1 MDITE
6 YSYVIVGSGLL
17 GAVTAERIAN
27 QLDQPV
33 LVIEKRDH
41 IGGNCYS
48 AVDQGTGIEYHAYG
62 THIFHT
68 SNQKVWNYIRHFIQ
82 FNTYR
87 HKVLTVHK
95 DRVYP
100 FPINLAT
107 INQFFGK
114 NLKPFE
120 VEAFMNTLREPA
132 TAARASAAP
141 APASAAPATATTATS
156 STPAAPASPAN
167 FEEQAISLLGREL
180 YEAFFKYY
188 TLKQWQVDPRQLPP
202 AIFNRL
208 PFRAN
213 YDDNYFFDRW
223 QGIPE
228 KGYTHLFERLLANR
242 KIKVLLNT
250 DFFEVR
256 HLLKKD
262 SCLVYSGPIDRFF
275 DYKFGKLSWRTL
287 RFEQET
293 IDRQDYQGNSVINFP
308 DAEIPYT
315 RIHEP
320 RHLHPEKQYPND
332 KTIIFREYSLP
343 DQGDNPYYP
352 IASTENQRLLGLY
365 KEEAAKLKNV
375 FISGRLGDYK
385 YYDMDQTICRALEIF
400 ETGILP
406 LTPTIHAL

>member
-27 QLDQPV
+27 QLNQPV
-33 LVIEKRDH
+33 LVLEKRGH

-48 AVDQGTGIEYHAYG
+48 ATDGATGIEYHQYG

-68 SNQKVWNYIRHFIQ
+68 SNEKVWNYIRRFTT

-87 HKVLTVHK
+87 HKVLSCYK
-95 DRVYP
+95 GSFYP

-107 INQFFGK
+107 INQFF
-114 NLKPFE
+114 NRRLTPR
-120 VEAFMNTLREPA
+120 EAEQFMASLRI
-132 TAARASAAP
+132 
-141 APASAAPATATTATS
+141 
-156 STPAAPASPAN
+156 PAAGTPQN
-167 FEEQAISLLGREL
+167 FEEQAISLLGLEL
-180 YEAFFKYY
+180 YEAFFRNY

-208 PFRAN
+208 PFRTN

-228 KGYTHLFERLLANR
+228 KGYTDLFERLLANK
-242 KIKVLLNT
+242 KIRVLLNT
-250 DFFEVR
+250 DFFELR
-256 HLLKKD
+256 HRLKKD
-262 SCLVYSGPIDRFF
+262 ACLIYSGPIDRFF
-275 DYKFGKLSWRTL
+275 DYKYGKLNWRTL

-293 IDRQDYQGNSVINFP
+293 IGQKDYQGNSVINFP
-308 DAEIPYT
+308 ETEIPYT

-320 RHLHPEKQYPND
+320 RHLHPEKEYPGD
-332 KTIIFREYSLP
+332 KTIVFREFSLP
-343 DQGDNPYYP
+343 DTGDNPYYP
-352 IASTENQRLLGLY
+352 ISSEENQRLLHLY
-365 KEEAAKLKNV
+365 KKEAAQLENV

-385 YYDMDQTICRALEIF
+385 YYDMHQTIDRALEIF
-400 ETGILP
+400 ETRILP
-406 LTPTIHAL
+406 LTPSVHAE

>member
-17 GAVTAERIAN
+17 GSVTAERIAN

-33 LVIEKRDH
+33 LIIEKRDH

-48 AVDQGTGIEYHAYG
+48 DVDAATGIEYHRYG

-68 SNQKVWNYIRHFIQ
+68 SNEKVWNYIRRFIH

-87 HKVLTVHK
+87 HKVLSAYK
-95 DRVYP
+95 DNIYP

-107 INQFFGK
+107 INQFFNR
-114 NLKPFE
+114 NLKPPE
-120 VEAFMNTLREPA
+120 VEAFMATLREPVNG
-132 TAARASAAP
+132 T
-141 APASAAPATATTATS
+141 
-156 STPAAPASPAN
+156 PAN
-167 FEEQAISLLGREL
+167 FEEQAVSLLGREL

-188 TLKQWQVDPRQLPP
+188 TIKQWQVDPLHLPP

-208 PFRAN
+208 PFRTN

-228 KGYTHLFERLLANR
+228 NGYTHLFERLLANR

-262 SCLVYSGPIDRFF
+262 ACLVYSGPIDRFF
-275 DYKFGKLSWRTL
+275 DYKFGKLNWRTL

-293 IDRQDYQGNSVINFP
+293 IHNEDFQGNSVINFP
-308 DAEIPYT
+308 EAEIPYT

-320 RHLHPEKQYPND
+320 RHLHPEKQYPKD
-332 KTIIFREYSLP
+332 KTIIFREYSLA

-352 IASTENQRLLGLY
+352 IASAENQRLLGLY
-365 KEEAAKLKNV
+365 KDEAAKLKNV

-385 YYDMDQTICRALEIF
+385 YYDMHQTIDRALEIF
-400 ETGILP
+400 ETCIMP
-406 LTPTIHAL
+406 LTPTIHAV

>member
-6 YSYVIVGSGLL
+6 YSYVIAGSGLL

-48 AVDQGTGIEYHAYG
+48 AADPGTGIEYHRYG

-68 SNQKVWNYIRHFIQ
+68 SNEKVWNYIRRFIH
-82 FNTYR
+82 FNTYQ
-87 HKVLTVHK
+87 HKVLSSYK
-95 DRVYP
+95 DRIYP

-107 INQFFGK
+107 INQFFGR
-114 NLKPFE
+114 NLKPYE
-120 VEAFMNTLREPA
+120 VEAFMATLREPA
-132 TAARASAAP
+132 AGI
-141 APASAAPATATTATS
+141 
-156 STPAAPASPAN
+156 PAN

-180 YEAFFKYY
+180 YEAFFKHY
-188 TLKQWQVDPRQLPP
+188 TIKQWQVDPRQLPP

-208 PFRAN
+208 PFRTN
-213 YDDNYFFDRW
+213 YDDNYFYDRW

-228 KGYTHLFERLLANR
+228 KGYTHLFERLLANK

-250 DFFEVR
+250 DFFEIR
-256 HLLKKD
+256 KQLKKD
-262 SCLVYSGPIDRFF
+262 ACLVYSGPIDRFF
-275 DYKFGKLSWRTL
+275 DYKYGKLSWRTL

-293 IDRQDYQGNSVINFP
+293 VDMEDYQGNSVINFP
-308 DAEIPYT
+308 EAEIPYT

-320 RHLHPEKQYPND
+320 RHLHPEKEYPKD
-332 KTIIFREYSLP
+332 KTILFREYSLA

-352 IASTENQRLLGLY
+352 IASAENQRLLSLY
-365 KEEAAKLKNV
+365 KEEAARLKNV

-385 YYDMDQTICRALEIF
+385 YYDMDQTIDRALEIF
-400 ETGILP
+400 ETCIQP
-406 LTPTIHAL
+406 LTPTIHAV

>member
-33 LVIEKRDH
+33 LVIEKRGH

-48 AVDQGTGIEYHAYG
+48 AVDPATGIEYHAYG

-68 SNQKVWNYIRHFIQ
+68 SNEKVWNYIRRFIH

-87 HKVLTVHK
+87 HKVLSSYK
-95 DRVYP
+95 DSIYP

-107 INQFFGK
+107 INQFFEK

-120 VEAFMNTLREPA
+120 VEEFMNTLREPVSGA
-132 TAARASAAP
+132 
-141 APASAAPATATTATS
+141 
-156 STPAAPASPAN
+156 PAN
-167 FEEQAISLLGREL
+167 FEEQAISLLGRRL
-180 YEAFFKYY
+180 YEAFFKFY
-188 TLKQWQVDPRQLPP
+188 TLKQWQVDPRRLPP

-208 PFRAN
+208 PFRTN

-250 DFFEVR
+250 DFFDIR
-256 HLLKKD
+256 HQLKKNA
-262 SCLVYSGPIDRFF
+262 CLVYSGPIDRFF

-293 IDRQDYQGNSVINFP
+293 IHKEDYQGNAVINFP
-308 DAEIPYT
+308 EAEIPYT

-320 RHLHPEKQYPND
+320 RHLHPEKEYPKD
-332 KTIIFREYSLP
+332 RTIIFREYSLA

-352 IASTENQRLLGLY
+352 IASAENQRLLALY

-385 YYDMDQTICRALEIF
+385 YYDMHQTIDRALEIF
-400 ETGILP
+400 DTCILP
-406 LTPTIHAL
+406 LTPTIHAV